1 MRHDND
7 VNATRRGIRAQAT
20 NLVRANL
27 DTPRRAAAL
36 GLVAAVGTTALLLA
50 GGPHTPTATAAT
62 TDTAATGTAAA
73 AVTHTLNQR
82 GADPAIT
89 RGHDRAITSTKP
101 VSTKAPA
108 PAKTQAML
116 NTAPVAGLDA
126 TQMRNAALIV
136 KAGQDLGI
144 SERGQI
150 VAVSTAMQ
158 ESNLYNRASHVVP
171 ESLNYDHQG
180 TGADYDSVGLFQ
192 QRYTTGWG
200 TVKSIMNP
208 SQSATKFYQ
217 ALQHVDGWQNMPI
230 TVAAQTVQGSAFPDA
245 YAKHTSN
252 ATKVV
257 HAINKTTTKH

>member
-1 MRHDND
+1 MRYDND
-7 VNATRRGIRAQAT
+7 VTERRGIRAQVT
-20 NLVRANL
+20 NFVRANL

-36 GLVAAVGTTALLLA
+36 GLVAAVGTGGLLLA
-50 GGPHTPTATAAT
+50 GGPN
-62 TDTAATGTAAA
+62 TAAA
-73 AVTHTLNQR
+73 AAPGTATAVTHTLNQR
-82 GADPAIT
+82 GADAAIT

-101 VSTKAPA
+101 ATLKTTASATAKTKA
-108 PAKTQAML
+108 ML
-116 NTAPVAGLDA
+116 AATPVAGLDS

-192 QRYTTGWG
+192 QRHASGWG
-200 TVKSIMNP
+200 SVKSIMNP
-208 SQSATKFYQ
+208 SQSATKFYK
-217 ALQHVDGWQNMPI
+217 ALQRVDGWQNMPV

-245 YAKHTSN
+245 YAKHTGN
-252 ATKVV
+252 ATQVV
-257 HAINKTTTKH
+257 HTVNKAH